1 MATSVT
7 TSGGRNAAASG
18 VASAITHWGLVDT
31 AGTELTGGAYARVA
45 RSATATANVVNPSS
59 DVAINVPASATV
71 GGVRAYTAS
80 TGGTNLGGW
89 DYPSG
94 AGNGRETFDAAG
106 VYTVTATSSN
116 FTVS

>member
-1 MATSVT
+1 MATSVS
-7 TSGGRNAAASG
+7 TSGGRAAAASG

-45 RSATATANVVNPSS
+45 RSATATGAVVNPNS
-59 DVAINVPASATV
+59 DVAINVPAGATV

-80 TGGTNLGGW
+80 SGGTNLGGW

-94 AGNGRETFDAAG
+94 AGNGRESFDAAG
-106 VYTVTATSSN
+106 VYTVTAATSGY
-116 FTVS
+116 TVS